1 MEYKVLAETYQ
12 KIEETSKR
20 LEMTDYLVDLLKKT
34 DKNVLDK
41 VIYLTQGRIYPD
53 YVGIELGMADKM
65 AIKAIS
71 LAYGTRTEKVEE
83 KYQKLGDL
91 GLTAEEFARN
101 KLQKTLFTFDDKG
114 GSLTIEKVFE
124 NFRKIAEAT
133 GERSQDKKINLL
145 EELLNL
151 AEPLEARYIVR
162 TISGK
167 LRLGIADATILDA
180 MAIAFSESKENRDE
194 IERAYN
200 IHPDLAFI
208 ALKLVNEG
216 IEGVRNI
223 KVTPGV
229 PVRSMLAERL
239 PTLDEILDKMGGK
252 CAFEY
257 KYDGLRIQSH
267 YTSGLK
273 LIFSRRLENLT
284 SQFPDII
291 ENLKDALGNNEV
303 ILDGEGV
310 PVNVETGEL
319 LPFQAVSHRRG
330 RKYDVEKAIEEYPVV
345 LFLFDIL
352 YLNGE
357 DLTLRPYPK
366 RREILESIVKE
377 TDKIKLATRIVSSDK
392 QEISRFFEK
401 AIESGCEGLVAKSIS
416 DESIYRAGAR
426 EFLWIKFKRD
436 YQMELSDTVDLVV
449 VGAFAGHG
457 LRTGTYGALLMAAY
471 DDEKDAFVTVC
482 KLGSGFTEDHLKQLP
497 RILDPYKINHKHP
510 RVISN
515 IDADFWFSPYIV
527 LELIG
532 AELTLSPSHTCC
544 MDVVEKGSG
553 ISIRFPRFTGRFR
566 TDKKPD
572 EATTAKEILEL
583 YRSQKKKLIT
593 ES

>member
-497 RILDPYKINHKHP
+497 RILDSYKINHKHP

>member
-1 MEYKVLAETYQ
+1 MAETYQ

>member
-91 GLTAEEFARN
+91 GLTAEEFAKN

-133 GERSQDKKINLL
+133 GERSQDKKINIL

>member
-291 ENLKDALGNNEV
+291 ENLKNALGNNEV

-497 RILDPYKINHKHP
+497 RILDSYKINHKHP

>member
-1 MEYKVLAETYQ
+1 Y
-12 KIEETSKR
+12 
-20 LEMTDYLVDLLKKT
+20 
-34 DKNVLDK
+34 
-41 VIYLTQGRIYPD
+41 
-53 YVGIELGMADKM
+53 
-65 AIKAIS
+65 
-71 LAYGTRTEKVEE
+71 
-83 KYQKLGDL
+83 
-91 GLTAEEFARN
+91 
-101 KLQKTLFTFDDKG
+101 
-114 GSLTIEKVFE
+114 
-124 NFRKIAEAT
+124 
-133 GERSQDKKINLL
+133 
-145 EELLNL
+145 
-151 AEPLEARYIVR
+151 
-162 TISGK
+162 
-167 LRLGIADATILDA
+167 
-180 MAIAFSESKENRDE
+180 
-194 IERAYN
+194 
-200 IHPDLAFI
+200 
-208 ALKLVNEG
+208 
-216 IEGVRNI
+216 
-223 KVTPGV
+223 
-229 PVRSMLAERL
+229 
-239 PTLDEILDKMGGK
+239 
-252 CAFEY
+252 
-257 KYDGLRIQSH
+257 
-267 YTSGLK
+267 
-273 LIFSRRLENLT
+273 
-284 SQFPDII
+284 
-291 ENLKDALGNNEV
+291 
-303 ILDGEGV
+303 
-310 PVNVETGEL
+310 
-319 LPFQAVSHRRG
+319 
-330 RKYDVEKAIEEYPVV
+330 
-345 LFLFDIL
+345 
-352 YLNGE
+352 
-357 DLTLRPYPK
+357 
-366 RREILESIVKE
+366 
-377 TDKIKLATRIVSSDK
+377 RIVSRDK

>member
-1 MEYKVLAETYQ
+1 MKYRVLADTYQ
-12 KIEETSKR
+12 RIEETSKR
-20 LEMTDYLVDLLKKT
+20 LEMTDYLVELLRKT
-34 DKNVLDK
+34 EKEELDK
-41 VIYLTQGRIYPD
+41 VIYLTQGKIYPD

-65 AIKAIS
+65 AIRAIS
-71 LAYGTRTEKVEE
+71 LAYGVRTEKVEE
-83 KYQKLGDL
+83 RYQKLGDL
-91 GLTAEEFARN
+91 GLTAEEFAKN
-101 KLQKTLFTFDDKG
+101 KMQKTLFTFEEKG
-114 GSLTIEKVFE
+114 EGLTIGKVFE
-124 NFRKIAEAT
+124 NFRKIAEIT
-133 GERSQDKKINLL
+133 GERSQDKKIQLL
-145 EELLNL
+145 EELLNM
-151 AEPLEARYIVR
+151 AEPIESRYIVR
-162 TISGK
+162 TVSGK

-180 MAIAFSESKENRDE
+180 MAIAFSESKENREE

-200 IHPDLAFI
+200 IHPDLGFI
-208 ALKLVNEG
+208 AIKLANEG
-216 IEGVRNI
+216 INGIRSI

-239 PTLDEILDKMGGK
+239 PTLDEILEKMGGR

-257 KYDGLRIQSH
+257 KYDGLRIQAH
-267 YTSGLK
+267 YTKEKK

-291 ENLKDALGNNEV
+291 EGLESALGDNEA

-357 DLTLRPYPK
+357 DLTMKPYPR
-366 RREILESIVKE
+366 RREILEKIIKE
-377 TDKIKLATRIVSSDK
+377 TDKVKLATRIVSDDK

-471 DDEKDAFVTVC
+471 DEEKDAFVTVC

-497 RILDPYKINHKHP
+497 KILDPYKINHRHP

-515 IDADFWFSPYIV
+515 IEADFWFSPYVV

-553 ISIRFPRFTGRFR
+553 ISMRFPRFTGRFR

>member
-436 YQMELSDTVDLVV
+436 YQMDLSDTVDLVV

-497 RILDPYKINHKHP
+497 RILDSYKINHKHP

>member
-1 MEYKVLAETYQ
+1 
-12 KIEETSKR
+12 
-20 LEMTDYLVDLLKKT
+20 
-34 DKNVLDK
+34 
-41 VIYLTQGRIYPD
+41 
-53 YVGIELGMADKM
+53 
-65 AIKAIS
+65 
-71 LAYGTRTEKVEE
+71 
-83 KYQKLGDL
+83 
-91 GLTAEEFARN
+91 
-101 KLQKTLFTFDDKG
+101 
-114 GSLTIEKVFE
+114 
-124 NFRKIAEAT
+124 
-133 GERSQDKKINLL
+133 
-145 EELLNL
+145 
-151 AEPLEARYIVR
+151 
-162 TISGK
+162 
-167 LRLGIADATILDA
+167 
-180 MAIAFSESKENRDE
+180 
-194 IERAYN
+194 RAYN

>member
-1 MEYKVLAETYQ
+1 MAETYQ

-91 GLTAEEFARN
+91 GLTAEEFAKN

>member
-1 MEYKVLAETYQ
+1 MKYRVLADTYQ
-12 KIEETSKR
+12 RIEETSKR
-20 LEMTDYLVDLLKKT
+20 LEMTDYLVELLRKT
-34 DKNVLDK
+34 EKEELDK
-41 VIYLTQGRIYPD
+41 VIYLTQGKIYPD

-65 AIKAIS
+65 AIRAIS
-71 LAYGTRTEKVEE
+71 LAYGVRTEKVEE
-83 KYQKLGDL
+83 RYQKLGDL

-101 KLQKTLFTFDDKG
+101 KMQKTLFTFEEKG
-114 GSLTIEKVFE
+114 EGLTIGKVFE
-124 NFRKIAEAT
+124 NFRKIAEIT
-133 GERSQDKKINLL
+133 GERSQDKKIQLL
-145 EELLNL
+145 EELLNM
-151 AEPLEARYIVR
+151 AEPIESRYIVR
-162 TISGK
+162 TVSGK

-180 MAIAFSESKENRDE
+180 MAIAFSESKENREE

-200 IHPDLAFI
+200 IHPDLGFI
-208 ALKLVNEG
+208 AIKLANEG
-216 IEGVRNI
+216 INGIRSI

-239 PTLDEILDKMGGK
+239 PTLDEILEKMGGR

-257 KYDGLRIQSH
+257 KYDGLRIQAH
-267 YTSGLK
+267 YTKEKK

-291 ENLKDALGNNEV
+291 EGLESALGDNEA

-357 DLTLRPYPK
+357 DLTMKPYPR
-366 RREILESIVKE
+366 RREMLEKIIKE
-377 TDKIKLATRIVSSDK
+377 TDKVKLATRIVSDDK

-471 DDEKDAFVTVC
+471 DEEKDAFVTVC

-497 RILDPYKINHKHP
+497 KILDPYKINHRHP

-515 IDADFWFSPYIV
+515 IEADFWFSPYVV

-553 ISIRFPRFTGRFR
+553 ISMRFPRFTGRFR

>member
-1 MEYKVLAETYQ
+1 MKYKVLAETYQ

-20 LEMTDYLVDLLKKT
+20 LEMTDYLVELLKNTEKSA
-34 DKNVLDK
+34 LDK
-41 VIYLTQGRIYPD
+41 VIYLTQGKIYPD

-65 AIKAIS
+65 AIRAIA
-71 LAYGTRTEKVEE
+71 LAYGAKSEKVEE
-83 KYQKLGDL
+83 RYQKLGDL
-91 GLTAEEFARN
+91 GLTAEEFAKN
-101 KLQKTLFTFDDKG
+101 KMQKTLFTFEEKG
-114 GSLTIEKVFE
+114 EGLTIEKVFE
-124 NFRKIAEAT
+124 NFRKIAETT
-133 GERSQDKKINLL
+133 GERSQDKKIQLL

-151 AEPLEARYIVR
+151 ADPLESRYIVR
-162 TISGK
+162 TVSGK

-180 MAIAFSESKENRDE
+180 MAIAFSESKENREE

-200 IHPDLAFI
+200 IHPDLGFI
-208 ALKLVNEG
+208 ANVLATEG
-216 IEGVRNI
+216 INGIRKI

-239 PTLDEILDKMGGK
+239 PTLDEILEKMGGK

-267 YTSGLK
+267 YTGEKK

-291 ENLKDALGNNEV
+291 ESLKIAVGNNDV

-357 DLTLRPYPK
+357 DLTLKPYPQ
-366 RREILESIVKE
+366 RRKILESIIKE
-377 TDKIKLATRIVSSDK
+377 TEKVKLATRIVSDNK
-392 QEISRFFEK
+392 EEISRFFEK

-416 DESIYRAGAR
+416 DDSIYRAGAR

-471 DDEKDAFVTVC
+471 DEEKDAFVTVC

-497 RILDPYKINHKHP
+497 RILDPYRLDHRHP
-510 RVISN
+510 RVISS
-515 IDADFWFSPYIV
+515 IEADFWFAPYVV
-527 LELIG
+527 LEIIG

-572 EATTAKEILEL
+572 EATTSKEILEL

>member
-1 MEYKVLAETYQ
+1 MKYRVLADTYQ
-12 KIEETSKR
+12 RIEETSKR
-20 LEMTDYLVDLLKKT
+20 LEMTDYLVELLRKT
-34 DKNVLDK
+34 EKEELDK
-41 VIYLTQGRIYPD
+41 VIYLTQGKIYPD

-65 AIKAIS
+65 AIRAIS
-71 LAYGTRTEKVEE
+71 LAYGVRTEKVEE
-83 KYQKLGDL
+83 RYQKLGDL

-101 KLQKTLFTFDDKG
+101 KMQKTLFTFEEKG
-114 GSLTIEKVFE
+114 EGLTIAKVFE
-124 NFRKIAEAT
+124 NFRKIAEIT
-133 GERSQDKKINLL
+133 GERSQDKKIQLL
-145 EELLNL
+145 EELLNM
-151 AEPLEARYIVR
+151 AEPIESRYIVR
-162 TISGK
+162 TVSGK

-180 MAIAFSESKENRDE
+180 MAIAFSESKENREE

-200 IHPDLAFI
+200 IHPDLGFI
-208 ALKLVNEG
+208 AIKLANEG
-216 IEGVRNI
+216 INGIRSI

-239 PTLDEILDKMGGK
+239 PTLDEILEKMGGR

-257 KYDGLRIQSH
+257 KYDGLRIQAH
-267 YTSGLK
+267 YTKEKK

-291 ENLKDALGNNEV
+291 EGLESALGDNEA

-357 DLTLRPYPK
+357 DLTMKPYPR
-366 RREILESIVKE
+366 RREMLEKIIKE
-377 TDKIKLATRIVSSDK
+377 TDKVKLATRIVSDDK

-471 DDEKDAFVTVC
+471 DEEKDAFVTVC

-497 RILDPYKINHKHP
+497 KILDPYKINHRHP

-515 IDADFWFSPYIV
+515 IEADFWFSPYVV

-553 ISIRFPRFTGRFR
+553 ISMRFPRFTGRFR

>member
-436 YQMELSDTVDLVV
+436 YQMELSDTVDL
-449 VGAFAGHG
+449 
-457 LRTGTYGALLMAAY
+457 
-471 DDEKDAFVTVC
+471 
-482 KLGSGFTEDHLKQLP
+482 
-497 RILDPYKINHKHP
+497 
-510 RVISN
+510 
-515 IDADFWFSPYIV
+515 
-527 LELIG
+527 
-532 AELTLSPSHTCC
+532 
-544 MDVVEKGSG
+544 
-553 ISIRFPRFTGRFR
+553 
-566 TDKKPD
+566 
-572 EATTAKEILEL
+572 
-583 YRSQKKKLIT
+583 
-593 ES
+593 

>member
-1 MEYKVLAETYQ
+1 MKYRVLADTYQ
-12 KIEETSKR
+12 RIEETSKR
-20 LEMTDYLVDLLKKT
+20 LEMTDYLVELLRKT
-34 DKNVLDK
+34 EKEELDK
-41 VIYLTQGRIYPD
+41 VIYLTQGKIYPD

-65 AIKAIS
+65 AIRAIS
-71 LAYGTRTEKVEE
+71 LAYGVRTEKVEE
-83 KYQKLGDL
+83 RYQKLGDL
-91 GLTAEEFARN
+91 GLTAEEFAKN
-101 KLQKTLFTFDDKG
+101 KMQKTLFTFEEKG
-114 GSLTIEKVFE
+114 EGLTIGKVFE
-124 NFRKIAEAT
+124 NFRKIAEIT
-133 GERSQDKKINLL
+133 GERSQDKKIQLL
-145 EELLNL
+145 EELLNM
-151 AEPLEARYIVR
+151 AEPIESRYIVR
-162 TISGK
+162 TVSGK

-180 MAIAFSESKENRDE
+180 MAIAFSESKENREE

-200 IHPDLAFI
+200 IHPDLGFI
-208 ALKLVNEG
+208 AIKLANEG
-216 IEGVRNI
+216 INGIRSI

-239 PTLDEILDKMGGK
+239 PTLDEILEKMGGR

-257 KYDGLRIQSH
+257 KYDGLRIQAH
-267 YTSGLK
+267 YTKEKK

-291 ENLKDALGNNEV
+291 EGLESALGDNEA

-357 DLTLRPYPK
+357 DMTMKPYPR
-366 RREILESIVKE
+366 RREMLEKIIKE
-377 TDKIKLATRIVSSDK
+377 TDKVKLATRIVSDDK

-471 DDEKDAFVTVC
+471 DEEKDAFVTVC

-497 RILDPYKINHKHP
+497 KILDPYKINHRHP

-515 IDADFWFSPYIV
+515 IEADFWFSPYVV

-553 ISIRFPRFTGRFR
+553 ISMRFPRFTGRFR

>member
-91 GLTAEEFARN
+91 GLTAEEFAKN

>member
-1 MEYKVLAETYQ
+1 MKYKVLAETYQ

-20 LEMTDYLVDLLKKT
+20 LEMTDYLVELLKNTEKSA
-34 DKNVLDK
+34 LDK
-41 VIYLTQGRIYPD
+41 VIYLTQGKIYPD

-65 AIKAIS
+65 AIRAIA
-71 LAYGTRTEKVEE
+71 LAYGAKSEKVEE
-83 KYQKLGDL
+83 RYQKLGDL
-91 GLTAEEFARN
+91 GLTAEEFAKN
-101 KLQKTLFTFDDKG
+101 KMQKTLFTFEEKG
-114 GSLTIEKVFE
+114 EGLTIEKVFE
-124 NFRKIAEAT
+124 NFRKIAETT
-133 GERSQDKKINLL
+133 GERSQDKKIQLL

-151 AEPLEARYIVR
+151 ADPLESRYIVR
-162 TISGK
+162 TVSGK

-180 MAIAFSESKENRDE
+180 MAIAFSESKENREE

-200 IHPDLAFI
+200 IHPDLGFI
-208 ALKLVNEG
+208 ANVLANEG
-216 IEGVRNI
+216 INGIRKI

-239 PTLDEILDKMGGK
+239 PTLDEILEKMGGK

-267 YTSGLK
+267 YTGEKK

-291 ENLKDALGNNEV
+291 ESLKIAVGNNDV

-357 DLTLRPYPK
+357 DLTLKPYPQ
-366 RREILESIVKE
+366 RRKILESIIKE
-377 TDKIKLATRIVSSDK
+377 TDKVKLATRIVSDNK
-392 QEISRFFEK
+392 EEISRFFEK

-416 DESIYRAGAR
+416 DDSIYRAGAR

-471 DDEKDAFVTVC
+471 DEEKDAFVTVC

-497 RILDPYKINHKHP
+497 RILDPYRLDHRHP
-510 RVISN
+510 RVISS
-515 IDADFWFSPYIV
+515 IEADFWFAPYVV
-527 LELIG
+527 LEIIG

-572 EATTAKEILEL
+572 EATTSKEILEL

>member
-114 GSLTIEKVFE
+114 GSRTIEKVFE

>member
-1 MEYKVLAETYQ
+1 MKYLILAQTYQ

-34 DKNVLDK
+34 ERDILDK
-41 VIYLTQGRIYPD
+41 VIYLTQGKIYPD

-65 AIKAIS
+65 AIRAIA
-71 LAYGTRTEKVEE
+71 LAYGARTEKVEE
-83 KYQKLGDL
+83 MYQKLGDL

-101 KLQKTLFTFDDKG
+101 KMQKTLFTFEEKSDG
-114 GSLTIEKVFE
+114 LTIEKVFE
-124 NFRKIAEAT
+124 NFRKIAEIT
-133 GERSQDKKINLL
+133 GERSQDKKIQLL
-145 EELLNL
+145 EELLNV
-151 AEPLEARYIVR
+151 AEPIESRYIVR
-162 TISGK
+162 TVSGK

-180 MAIAFSESKENRDE
+180 MAIAFSESKENREE

-200 IHPDLAFI
+200 IHPDLGFI
-208 ALKLVNEG
+208 AIILAREGMEG
-216 IEGVRNI
+216 IKRI

-239 PTLDEILDKMGGK
+239 PTLDEILEKMGGR

-257 KYDGLRIQSH
+257 KYDGLRIQAH
-267 YTSGLK
+267 YTREKK

-291 ENLKDALGNNEV
+291 ESLKIAVGENEV

-357 DLTLRPYPK
+357 DLTMKPYTR
-366 RREILESIVKE
+366 RREILENVIKE
-377 TDKIKLATRIVSSDK
+377 TEKVRLATRIVSDDRK
-392 QEISRFFEK
+392 EISRFFEK

-457 LRTGTYGALLMAAY
+457 LRAGTYGALLMAAY
-471 DDEKDAFVTVC
+471 DEEKDAFVTVC

-497 RILDPYKINHKHP
+497 RILDQYKLDHRHP

-515 IDADFWFSPYIV
+515 IDADFWFSPYVV
-527 LELIG
+527 LEIIG

-544 MDVVEKGSG
+544 MDIVEKGSG

-572 EATTAKEILEL
+572 EATTAREILEL

>member
-20 LEMTDYLVDLLKKT
+20 LEMTDYLVDLLKNT

>member
-1 MEYKVLAETYQ
+1 MKYKVLAETYQ

-20 LEMTDYLVDLLKKT
+20 LEMTDYLVELLKNTEKSA
-34 DKNVLDK
+34 LDK
-41 VIYLTQGRIYPD
+41 VIYLTQGKIYPD

-65 AIKAIS
+65 AIRAIA
-71 LAYGTRTEKVEE
+71 LAYGAKSEKVEE
-83 KYQKLGDL
+83 RYQKLGDL
-91 GLTAEEFARN
+91 GLTAEEFAKN
-101 KLQKTLFTFDDKG
+101 KMQKTLFTFEEKG
-114 GSLTIEKVFE
+114 EGLTIEKVFE
-124 NFRKIAEAT
+124 NFRKIAETT
-133 GERSQDKKINLL
+133 GERSQDKKIQLL

-151 AEPLEARYIVR
+151 ADPLESRYIVR
-162 TISGK
+162 TVSGK

-180 MAIAFSESKENRDE
+180 MAIAFSESKENREE

-200 IHPDLAFI
+200 IHPDLGFI
-208 ALKLVNEG
+208 ANVLANEG
-216 IEGVRNI
+216 INGIRKI

-239 PTLDEILDKMGGK
+239 PTLDEILEKMGGK

-267 YTSGLK
+267 YTGEKK

-291 ENLKDALGNNEV
+291 ESLKIAVGNNDV

-357 DLTLRPYPK
+357 DLTLKPYPQ
-366 RREILESIVKE
+366 RREILESIIKE
-377 TDKIKLATRIVSSDK
+377 TDKVKLATRIVSDNK
-392 QEISRFFEK
+392 EEISRFFEK

-416 DESIYRAGAR
+416 DDSIYRAGAR

-471 DDEKDAFVTVC
+471 DEEKDAFVTVC

-497 RILDPYKINHKHP
+497 RILDPYRLDHRHP
-510 RVISN
+510 RVISS
-515 IDADFWFSPYIV
+515 IEADFWFAPYVV
-527 LELIG
+527 LEIIG

-572 EATTAKEILEL
+572 EATTSKEILEL

>member
-1 MEYKVLAETYQ
+1 
-12 KIEETSKR
+12 
-20 LEMTDYLVDLLKKT
+20 
-34 DKNVLDK
+34 
-41 VIYLTQGRIYPD
+41 
-53 YVGIELGMADKM
+53 
-65 AIKAIS
+65 
-71 LAYGTRTEKVEE
+71 
-83 KYQKLGDL
+83 
-91 GLTAEEFARN
+91 
-101 KLQKTLFTFDDKG
+101 
-114 GSLTIEKVFE
+114 
-124 NFRKIAEAT
+124 
-133 GERSQDKKINLL
+133 
-145 EELLNL
+145 
-151 AEPLEARYIVR
+151 
-162 TISGK
+162 
-167 LRLGIADATILDA
+167 
-180 MAIAFSESKENRDE
+180 MAIAFSESKENREE

-200 IHPDLAFI
+200 IHPDLGFI
-208 ALKLVNEG
+208 AIKLANEG
-216 IEGVRNI
+216 INGIRSI

-239 PTLDEILDKMGGK
+239 PTLDEILEKMGGR

-257 KYDGLRIQSH
+257 KYDGLRIQAH
-267 YTSGLK
+267 YTKEKK

-291 ENLKDALGNNEV
+291 EGLESALGDNEA

-357 DLTLRPYPK
+357 DLTMKPYPR
-366 RREILESIVKE
+366 RREMLEKIIKE
-377 TDKIKLATRIVSSDK
+377 TDKVKLATRIVSDDK

-471 DDEKDAFVTVC
+471 DEEKDAFVTVC

-497 RILDPYKINHKHP
+497 KILDPYKINHRHP

-515 IDADFWFSPYIV
+515 IEADFWFSPYVV

-553 ISIRFPRFTGRFR
+553 ISMRFPRFTGRFR

>member
-91 GLTAEEFARN
+91 GLTAEEFAKN

-252 CAFEY
+252 CAIEY

>member
-91 GLTAEEFARN
+91 GLTAEEFAKN

-291 ENLKDALGNNEV
+291 ENLKNALGNNEV

>member
-1 MEYKVLAETYQ
+1 MKYRVLADTYQ
-12 KIEETSKR
+12 RIEETSKR
-20 LEMTDYLVDLLKKT
+20 LEMTDYLVELLRKT
-34 DKNVLDK
+34 EKEELDK
-41 VIYLTQGRIYPD
+41 VIYLTQGKIYPD

-65 AIKAIS
+65 AIRAIS
-71 LAYGTRTEKVEE
+71 LAYGVRTEKVEE
-83 KYQKLGDL
+83 RYQKLGDL
-91 GLTAEEFARN
+91 GLTAEEFAKN
-101 KLQKTLFTFDDKG
+101 KMQKTLFTFEEKG
-114 GSLTIEKVFE
+114 EGLTIGKVFE
-124 NFRKIAEAT
+124 NFRKIAEIT
-133 GERSQDKKINLL
+133 GERSQDKKIQLL
-145 EELLNL
+145 EELLNM
-151 AEPLEARYIVR
+151 AEPIESRYIVR
-162 TISGK
+162 TVSGK

-180 MAIAFSESKENRDE
+180 MAIAFSESKENREE

-200 IHPDLAFI
+200 IHPDLGFI
-208 ALKLVNEG
+208 AIKLANEG
-216 IEGVRNI
+216 INGIRSI

-239 PTLDEILDKMGGK
+239 PTLDEILEKMGGR

-257 KYDGLRIQSH
+257 KYDGLRIQAH
-267 YTSGLK
+267 YTKEKK

-291 ENLKDALGNNEV
+291 EGLESALGDNEA

-357 DLTLRPYPK
+357 DLTMKPYPR
-366 RREILESIVKE
+366 RREMLEKIIKE
-377 TDKIKLATRIVSSDK
+377 TDKVKLATRIVSDDK

-471 DDEKDAFVTVC
+471 DEEKDAFVTVC

-497 RILDPYKINHKHP
+497 KILDPYKINHRHP

-515 IDADFWFSPYIV
+515 IEADFWFSPYVV

-553 ISIRFPRFTGRFR
+553 ISMRFPRFTGRFR

>member
-291 ENLKDALGNNEV
+291 ENLKNALGNNEV